1 MIVPNMIIPESKK
14 EDKRNFFLRIFA
26 SDPIEVCDMPET
38 LEVSME
44 GSWGD
49 NTAGGKRKSE
59 NNKDNPKWCKNPQYF
74 LNLKLSTHLKIILR
88 KTGNLRRAR
97 GTKIGMTLCRFEN
110 A

>member
-49 NTAGGKRKSE
+49 N
-59 NNKDNPKWCKNPQYF
+59 
-74 LNLKLSTHLKIILR
+74 
-88 KTGNLRRAR
+88 
-97 GTKIGMTLCRFEN
+97 
-110 A
+110 